1 MIINFLIIIQ
11 EKMKIKLGNN
21 TEIAIKKVVPSDNTL
36 SIVLEN
42 MLLDSLDT
50 EFRKNEA
57 LEKLELIS
65 DSENI
70 IGRYYNMEYSSI
82 YKEENDIVITLTFKK
97 TMASAD
103 VSKQISEIR
112 NNLDDLKNEVT
123 NTQNLQ
129 DDAIQELADLTS
141 SLSENIN
148 IKESEA

>member
-1 MIINFLIIIQ
+1 
-11 EKMKIKLGNN
+11 MKIKLGNN
-21 TEIAIKKVVPSDNTL
+21 TEISIKKVVPSDNTL

-148 IKESEA
+148 IKESEAQKIWYNGM

>member
-1 MIINFLIIIQ
+1 
-11 EKMKIKLGNN
+11 MKIKLGNN

-112 NNLDDLKNEVT
+112 NNLDDLKNEVI

-129 DDAIQELADLTS
+129 DDAIQELADITS

>member
-1 MIINFLIIIQ
+1 
-11 EKMKIKLGNN
+11 MKIKLGNN

-70 IGRYYNMEYSSI
+70 IGRYYNMEYSI

-97 TMASAD
+97 TMTSVD

-112 NNLDDLKNEVT
+112 NNLDDLKNEVI

-129 DDAIQELADLTS
+129 DDAIQELADITS

>member
-1 MIINFLIIIQ
+1 
-11 EKMKIKLGNN
+11 MKIKLGNN

-97 TMASAD
+97 TMTSVD

-112 NNLDDLKNEVT
+112 NNLDDLKNEVI

-129 DDAIQELADLTS
+129 DDAIQELADITS

>member
-1 MIINFLIIIQ
+1 
-11 EKMKIKLGNN
+11 MKIKLGNN

>member
-1 MIINFLIIIQ
+1 MN
-11 EKMKIKLGNN
+11 IKLGNN